1 MLFENQKYFIMK
13 TFTIFLSVVL
23 LPFFLSAQSVS
34 PQVVA
39 SSGDYYQGTNA
50 SLSWTL
56 GEIATETYS
65 NGSTIL
71 TQGFQ
76 QPVSVSITG
85 INLDL
90 LVYLEGPYSGTEMT
104 TGLNS
109 GGVIPLAQ
117 PYNTSPWN
125 YSGSESVASIPNSN
139 VVDWVLVELRDATS
153 AANAN
158 PASTI
163 EKRAGFLLKD
173 GSVVGLDGVSNMQ
186 FPSATLTNDLYI
198 VVWHRNHLGVL
209 AANAAT
215 CSGNDFSYDFST
227 ALTQVYNGGSGYKEI
242 AVNTYGMVGGD
253 SDGDGDVDAAD
264 KAAWTA
270 NAGTKG
276 YKGSDFNMDTQVSN
290 QDKNDVFVENGSYS
304 SQVPQ

>member
-1 MLFENQKYFIMK
+1 MKILTMLLVF
-13 TFTIFLSVVL
+13 VL
-23 LPFFLSAQSVS
+23 LSSLLKAQSVS
-34 PQVVA
+34 PQAVA

-65 NGSTIL
+65 NGTTIL

-76 QPVSVSITG
+76 QPVSISITG

-90 LVYLEGPYSGTEMT
+90 LVYLEGSYSGMEMT
-104 TGLNS
+104 TDLNS
-109 GGVIPLAQ
+109 NGDIPISQ
-117 PYNTSPWN
+117 PYNVAPWN
-125 YSGSESVASIPNSN
+125 YSGLENVSSIPNVN

-163 EKRAGFLLKD
+163 EKRAGFLLKN
-173 GSVVGLDGVSNMQ
+173 GSVVGLDGASNML
-186 FPSATLTNDLYI
+186 FASATLTNDLYI

-209 AANAAT
+209 AANAAIQ
-215 CSGNDFSYDFST
+215 SGNDFSYDFST
-227 ALTQVYNGGSGYKEI
+227 ALTQVYNGGAGYKEI
-242 AVNTYGMVGGD
+242 ANTFGMVSGD
-253 SDGDGDVDAAD
+253 ADGDGDIDPAD
-264 KAAWTA
+264 KAAWTT

-276 YKGSDFNMDTQVSN
+276 YKGSDFNMDSQVSN
-290 QDKNDVFVENGSYS
+290 QDKNDAFVGNGTYT

>member
-1 MLFENQKYFIMK
+1 MK

-90 LVYLEGPYSGTEMT
+90 LVYLEGPFSGTEMT

-153 AANAN
+153 AFNAN
-158 PASTI
+158 SASTI
-163 EKRAGFLLKD
+163 DRKAGFLLKD

-215 CSGNDFSYDFST
+215 RSGNDFSYDFST
-227 ALTQVYNGGSGYKEI
+227 ALTQVYNGSDGYKEI

-253 SDGDGDVDAAD
+253 ADGDGDVDTAD